1 MGLDRGTKI
10 YAATL
15 SGILL
20 LIFLGWLL
28 TRDFRLSEINALIQQ
43 DHDTATYPYPFRIL
57 EIVGTT
63 AIISSPRSNTMPA
76 VRFLGIINP
85 FLNNKSTQ
93 DPQMIVAQKKLAS
106 IQSKVKKRVLGR
118 DDIDK
123 VKWRIDKEWFSQK
136 GIWLE

>member
-1 MGLDRGTKI
+1 MSLDRGTKI
-10 YAATL
+10 YAAVL
-15 SGILL
+15 GSILL
-20 LIFLGWLL
+20 LFLLGWLL
-28 TRDFRLSEINALIQQ
+28 TLDFRLGEIDALIQQ
-43 DHDTATYPYPFRIL
+43 DQQTAAYPYPFRALDI
-57 EIVGTT
+57 IGTT

-85 FLNNKSTQ
+85 SLSNKSTQ
-93 DPQMIVAQKKLAS
+93 DPQVIAAQKELAA

-123 VKWRIDKEWFSQK
+123 VRWRIDKEWFSQK

>member
-1 MGLDRGTKI
+1 MSLDRGTKI
-10 YAATL
+10 YAAVLGGT
-15 SGILL
+15 LL
-20 LIFLGWLL
+20 LVLLGWLL
-28 TRDFRLSEINALIQQ
+28 TLDFRLGEIDALIQQ
-43 DHDTATYPYPFRIL
+43 DQQAAAYPYPFRALDI
-57 EIVGTT
+57 IGTT

-85 FLNNKSTQ
+85 SLSNKSTQ
-93 DPQMIVAQKKLAS
+93 DPQVIAAQKELAA

-123 VKWRIDKEWFSQK
+123 VRWRIDKEWFSQK

>member
-1 MGLDRGTKI
+1 MSLDGGTKI
-10 YAATL
+10 YAAVL
-15 SGILL
+15 GGILL
-20 LIFLGWLL
+20 LVLLGWLL
-28 TRDFRLSEINALIQQ
+28 TLDFRLGEIDALIQQ
-43 DHDTATYPYPFRIL
+43 DQQTAAYPYPFRALDI
-57 EIVGTT
+57 IGTT

-85 FLNNKSTQ
+85 SLSNKSTQ
-93 DPQMIVAQKKLAS
+93 DPQVITAQKELAA

-123 VKWRIDKEWFSQK
+123 VRWRIDKEWFSQK